1 MKLSEYKT
9 GMIVRENNDYSLVLG
24 MFDYVIEEAKKD
36 IALYDISA
44 IGRDIEWPLH
54 VYNCGI
60 TLLELNDARV
70 DFTKEINVSLIFKA
84 PFQYLNNC
92 KVVKTVKIPE
102 KWVVKNKLLYPDLRG
117 LKTVEDGIKELQQ
130 ELDKNKY
137 KIAVEKIK
145 KKSTFQKINSVKSN
159 QIVAAKI
166 EQEYKIFL
174 VEDMRVIEFM
184 PYMSLITN
192 LAYIDLSKMPRVSS
206 QLVNAKE
213 YYLLANLKG

>member
-60 TLLELNDARV
+60 TLLELDDARV

-117 LKTVEDGIKELQQ
+117 LKTVEYGIKELQQ

-137 KIAVEKIK
+137 KIAIEKIK
-145 KKSTFQKINSVKSN
+145 KKGTFQKINSVKSN
-159 QIVAAKI
+159 QIVAAKL

-174 VEDMRVIEFM
+174 VEDMRVIEFI

-192 LAYIDLSKMPRVSS
+192 LEYIDLSKMPRVSS

>member
-145 KKSTFQKINSVKSN
+145 RKDTFQKINSVKSN

>member
-60 TLLELNDARV
+60 TLLELDDARV

-102 KWVVKNKLLYPDLRG
+102 KWIVKNKLLYPDLRG

-174 VEDMRVIEFM
+174 VEDMRVIEFI

-192 LAYIDLSKMPRVSS
+192 LANIDLSKMPRVSS

-213 YYLLANLKG
+213 YYLLANLKR